1 MRKFA
6 MSWGIIGYP
15 LRGFDQI
22 YEVRFINLRE
32 ISLDETNSKGNV
44 VYSREITI
52 QIGD

>member
-1 MRKFA
+1 MRKFVK
-6 MSWGIIGYP
+6 SWGIIGYP
-15 LRGFDQI
+15 LRGFPQV

-44 VYSREITI
+44 TYSRSIEI